1 MKLKALIVDD
11 ESPARSEL
19 RYMLD
24 NIDEIEVIG
33 ESASAREALELIRA
47 VNYDVIFLDIQMPG
61 LTGLEMA
68 QALKQLSSP
77 PMIVFVTAHD
87 EHAVR
92 AFEVDAVDYLL
103 KPFEEDR
110 LMQTVDRLVNVKLR
124 METKP
129 VSENQK
135 EQVARFDRMP
145 VEKNGKTILLNVDTI
160 VYADIRHDYV
170 YIHTYE
176 ESFITTYTLAEL
188 EGRLKDKFFFRTHRS
203 YVVNLNKVKEIVPLF
218 KNNYILKVKD
228 KNESEI
234 LVSRRQTR
242 KLKALLGI

>member
-1 MKLKALIVDD
+1 MKLRALIVDD
-11 ESPARSEL
+11 EPPARSEL

-24 NIDEIEVIG
+24 NIEEIEVVG
-33 ESASAREALELIRA
+33 ESASVKEALELIRV
-47 VNYDVIFLDIQMPG
+47 VNYDVVFLDIQMPG

-68 QALKQLSSP
+68 QALRQLSNSP
-77 PMIVFVTAHD
+77 LIVFVTAHG

-110 LMQTVDRLVNVKLR
+110 LMQTINRLIKIKTR
-124 METKP
+124 MEAKP
-129 VSENQK
+129 LSEGQREAAK
-135 EQVARFDRMP
+135 FDRMP
-145 VEKNGKTILLNVDTI
+145 VEKNGKTILLNVDSI
-160 VYADIRHDYV
+160 IYADIRHDYV
-170 YIHTYE
+170 YIHTYD

-188 EGRLKDKFFFRTHRS
+188 EGRLKDRFFFRTHRS

-218 KNNYILKVKD
+218 KNNYVLKVKD